1 MSQSDLLYLTSFYAS
16 NVYLY
21 SVVIR
26 KSNFMGFICLYANI
40 FISQVCYYFVCMIT
54 VCDHGQE
61 CGKAYVWKSG
71 CSTVGWA
78 LSTIN
83 RFWGSNSMWSES
95 MTTETI
101 LVCLSRFPIFEH
113 GLLTRLVGL
122 VVNFVQVAATESPY
136 LLMIS
141 SKFIFSQIQY

>member
-1 MSQSDLLYLTSFYAS
+1 MARNVARHMSGSQGAVLWG
-16 NVYLY
+16 
-21 SVVIR
+21 
-26 KSNFMGFICLYANI
+26 GFCLPLI
-40 FISQVCYYFVCMIT
+40 
-54 VCDHGQE
+54 G
-61 CGKAYVWKSG
+61 SG
-71 CSTVGWA
+71 AQTQIA
-78 LSTIN
+78 
-83 RFWGSNSMWSES
+83 MWTES

-101 LVCLSRFPIFEH
+101 LVCLSKFPIFEH